1 LVPLD
6 DQLPM
11 LAPISTDPLAGL
23 PTVSPLGIP
32 PAHMGAPLNPYSS
45 PAATSYSQPAY
56 QPRQIHDG
64 NRRGLA
70 WENDPS
76 MDSFSDTVNEVLG
89 SPQEAFRKM
98 RRSGGIGNP
107 MGFFI
112 IGGVIGQIASAIYS
126 TIIQAIILASNGG
139 VFPWEALI
147 IYGAFQLIGGIIGVV
162 IAGVVGMFI
171 SAAIGHLC
179 LMMVGGANAGY
190 EATYRVLC
198 FGAGSVAVLNAIP
211 IVGPL
216 IGIFMTFVVLIHGY
230 THAHEIPGGKAAM
243 AVFLPLILFCCLCCT
258 PAGFLG
264 FGGLLSYLQVQP

>member
-1 LVPLD
+1 
-6 DQLPM
+6 LPT
-11 LAPISTDPLAGL
+11 LAPIATDPLAGL
-23 PTVSPLGIP
+23 PAISPLGIP
-32 PAHMGAPLNPYSS
+32 ASQLGAPLNPYSS
-45 PAATSYSQPAY
+45 PAATSYSQPVY
-56 QPRQIHDG
+56 QPRPIHDG
-64 NRRGLA
+64 NRRGLP
-70 WENDPS
+70 WEEEPS
-76 MDSFSDTVNEVLG
+76 MDSFGDTVNLVLG
-89 SPQEAFRKM
+89 SPQEAFRMM

-112 IGGVIGQIASAIYS
+112 VGGVIGQVAGAIYS
-126 TIIQAIILASNGG
+126 TIFEAIRFAINGG
-139 VFPWEALI
+139 VFPWEGLI
-147 IYGAFQLIGGIIGVV
+147 LYGAFVLIGGVIGVV
-162 IAGVVGMFI
+162 ISGVIGMFI

-230 THAHEIPGGKAAM
+230 THAHEIPGGKAAL
-243 AVFLPLILFCCLCCT
+243 AVFLPFFLFLCLCCT

-264 FGGLLSYLQVQP
+264 LGGLLSYLQIIF